1 MACLDGEG
9 HQRAQLAFYL
19 QMNRLQTLRFV
30 QTLVAK
36 GFAAEDKLEDQK
48 VCRIFNRRIYRALG
62 AEGIRHRRVASS
74 EILFRR
80 LLSLDYVLEHTG
92 MPWLPTEAE
101 QVRAFEA
108 LGINLRLLPLRV
120 YRGAVG
126 ETRHYFPLKLPIALE
141 PGRAVFAY
149 IDPGMSTRSSLHC
162 WGQAHRQLWD
172 KLRQA
177 GRTVELF
184 AVAWDRQHLDRTQRL
199 LQAWINRDP
208 AAAKTE
214 AAGLRQAIADADWD
228 TVERYGGHDAVV
240 DKIRQLGKGNPPSTG
255 GGMID
260 NFRRWGSELCR
271 QIGAHSTKGA
281 WCAEVVRA
289 LSLSPGGGTPPPLWS
304 AFPPRCPNPHR

>member
-1 MACLDGEG
+1 MAYLDGEG

-36 GFAAEDKLEDQK
+36 GFAAADKLEDQK

-92 MPWLPTEAE
+92 MPWPPTEPE
-101 QVRAFEA
+101 KVCAFEA

-141 PGRAVFAY
+141 PGRAVFVFV
-149 IDPGMSTRSSLHC
+149 DPG
-162 WGQAHRQLWD
+162 
-172 KLRQA
+172 
-177 GRTVELF
+177 
-184 AVAWDRQHLDRTQRL
+184 
-199 LQAWINRDP
+199 
-208 AAAKTE
+208 
-214 AAGLRQAIADADWD
+214 
-228 TVERYGGHDAVV
+228 
-240 DKIRQLGKGNPPSTG
+240 
-255 GGMID
+255 
-260 NFRRWGSELCR
+260 
-271 QIGAHSTKGA
+271 
-281 WCAEVVRA
+281 
-289 LSLSPGGGTPPPLWS
+289 
-304 AFPPRCPNPHR
+304 